1 MVVDILRNERSG
13 QQAATQQQQ
22 QAPPA
27 AQQKRFD
34 ETPYTTLGEDTQF
47 EGTLR
52 FKDGLKI
59 EGRFNGDISSE
70 GILIVGKTGQV
81 TAEISVGSIIVEG
94 KVTGNIVAN
103 ELVELRSSAE
113 LRGDI
118 TASKLKIEEG
128 VIFVGKSDVQPN
140 NKSKGGSSSGGGSKA
155 QQQQPSQQQQQS
167 SKSGEK
173 QQQQEEKKSG
183 K

>member
-1 MVVDILRNERSG
+1 MAVDILRNERSG
-13 QQAATQQQQ
+13 QPSSQPQS
-22 QAPPA
+22 PPA
-27 AQQKRFD
+27 AAPKRFD
-34 ETPYTTLGEDTQF
+34 ENPYTTLGEDTQF

-59 EGRFNGDISSE
+59 EGKFNGDISSE
-70 GILIVGKTGQV
+70 GILIIGKTGHV
-81 TAEISVGSIIVEG
+81 TAEIAVGSIIVEG

-140 NKSKGGSSSGGGSKA
+140 NKAKATGPVGGGGGA
-155 QQQQPSQQQQQS
+155 P
-167 SKSGEK
+167 KSPIKPEDK
-173 QQQQEEKKSG
+173 SHLSQQQEEKKG

>member
-1 MVVDILRNERSG
+1 MAVDILRNERSG
-13 QQAATQQQQ
+13 QASSQQQS
-22 QAPPA
+22 APAP
-27 AQQKRFD
+27 QKRFD
-34 ETPYTTLGEDTQF
+34 ENPYTTLGEDTHF
-47 EGTLR
+47 EGTLK

-70 GILIVGKTGQV
+70 GILIIGKTGQV

-103 ELVELRSSAE
+103 ELIELRSSAE

-140 NKSKGGSSSGGGSKA
+140 NKAKQQTSGGGGGSQKTSQKQPEDDKKA
-155 QQQQPSQQQQQS
+155 QQQAN
-167 SKSGEK
+167 K
-173 QQQQEEKKSG
+173 
-183 K
+183 